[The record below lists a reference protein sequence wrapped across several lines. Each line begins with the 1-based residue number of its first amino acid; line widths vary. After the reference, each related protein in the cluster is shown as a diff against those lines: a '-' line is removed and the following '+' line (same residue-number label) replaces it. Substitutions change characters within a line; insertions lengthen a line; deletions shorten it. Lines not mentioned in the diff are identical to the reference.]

1 LLGAMKRQKV
11 RGITLALE
19 GERMFLFDFIQRVYT
34 DDGAGDGQLI
44 LTELAAMDMFAP
56 SPVPEGLADL
66 RIINAASV
74 VFPGRAETVADINR
88 AYDTMIAEAQ
98 TPPHE
103 RTDPFNGDA
112 YVESLP

>member
-1 LLGAMKRQKV
+1 
-11 RGITLALE
+11 
-19 GERMFLFDFIQRVYT
+19 
-34 DDGAGDGQLI
+34 
-44 LTELAAMDMFAP
+44 MDMFAP

-112 YVESLP
+112 YVESLPPRQIILRLMLPALSSALRTADQLTVVRAGRD